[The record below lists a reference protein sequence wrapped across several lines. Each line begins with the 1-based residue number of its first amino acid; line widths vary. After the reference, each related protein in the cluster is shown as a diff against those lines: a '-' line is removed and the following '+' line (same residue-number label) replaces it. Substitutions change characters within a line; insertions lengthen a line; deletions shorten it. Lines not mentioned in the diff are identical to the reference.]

1 MSQIIFNNY
10 IDMSGIAATPSSIG
24 YTVGYDLDGVLK
36 QKDQNGVVTPIGKS
50 STQRLDETLKY
61 GNQTGT
67 HSIIMGTA
75 TSIGTN
81 NKQASTRIYMDYGS
95 GNILRLSATASNT
108 NTIQEISP
116 EKIFLSATYSTKK
129 TTLQISSSTFS
140 LYSGTTTYSTFIEQT
155 DGNRLTIGHY
165 DANIGSG
172 GKISVID
179 TGRTYDG
186 AGSDNKAYVHINSKG
201 ATTSIGVQNSVVIGG
216 SGLTAS
222 SSNTVYLGN
231 SVNINNAYVLPSIDG
246 LYNQILTT
254 DGGGTVSW
262 ATFSV
267 GAIPLKTVLAEGN
280 TSGTYS
286 IIMEGD
292 SHITLGTNSLIN
304 SSETDFEIQMDYL
317 KTDNKYYISIMGSKL
332 GSILDN
338 GILVGTESI
347 ILDTKGELDIIVDGE
362 ATITSGDQRGL
373 VYDTDYS
380 ATFVDNSLITKRYLI
395 DNSGFYYVNNTAFVD
410 PLYGDDLTG
419 TLNKPNMP
427 FSTIASAMIG
437 LTASTWTNTSRARI
451 YLRKGTYTQVARM
464 ENYIDYYCEPGVV
477 FTENGFRD
485 YSGINTNIY
494 GHASFIGGDSSLIPL
509 ISLHTSNIEMEFDEI
524 NSDQAIARLAGLT
537 SSVNMRGRKMK
548 SISNAGYGISVEG
561 STNLGIYVDENILGA
576 YETIYAQDNFSGSLH
591 IETPKLYSNGTIAI
605 SGVASG
611 QVHALRVGNNV
622 TGNIKVKAD
631 IEEISST
638 TLGNNSAVL
647 ISSGN
652 VHIDG
657 DIKGNSSYGVY
668 VASGS
673 SGNLSINGDISS
685 TKEAIYDV
693 NDSVMVK
700 ISNSFIKSDG
710 LGTFTQSI
718 YMGSSG
724 NMYIS
729 NSTLYNGLTNS
740 SVINAT
746 IEQSTIGVYNSLAY
760 SPGTASNFIL
770 CTHSGYTMGFH
781 NVRSNMDNSDNIVDL
796 FNPSGFIYDQ
806 NLFIPE
812 F

>member
-24 YTVGYDLDGVLK
+24 YTIGYDLDGVLK

-61 GNQTGT
+61 GNQTAT

-108 NTIQEISP
+108 STIQEISP
-116 EKIFLSATYSTKK
+116 EKIFLSATYSGNK

-155 DGNRLTIGHY
+155 AGDRLTIGHY
-165 DANIGSG
+165 DTNIGSG
-172 GKISVID
+172 GKINVID

-222 SSNTVYLGN
+222 RSNTVYLGN
-231 SVNINNAYVLPSIDG
+231 SVNINNAYVLPSVDG
-246 LYNQILTT
+246 LYNQILTSN
-254 DGGGTVSW
+254 GSGTVSW

-267 GAIPLKTVLAEGN
+267 GSIPLKTVLAEGN

-304 SSETDFEIQMDYL
+304 SSETDFEIQMDYY
-317 KTDNKYYISIMGSKL
+317 DANKYYISIGPKVGSQ
-332 GSILDN
+332 LDN

-347 ILDTKGELDIIVDGE
+347 VLDTKGTLDILVDGA
-362 ATITSGDQRGL
+362 ATITSGDLRGL

-380 ATFVDNSLITKRYLI
+380 ATFVDESLITKRYL
-395 DNSGFYYVNNTAFVD
+395 DNNSGFYYVKNTAFVD
-410 PLYGDDLTG
+410 PLYGDDSSG

-427 FSTIASAMIG
+427 FATISSAMIG
-437 LTASTWTNTSRARI
+437 LTASVWSSASRGMI
-451 YLRKGTYTQVARM
+451 HLRKGTYTQIARM

-477 FTENGFRD
+477 FTQNGFRD
-485 YSGINTNIY
+485 YSDTNTNIY
-494 GHASFIGGDSSLIPL
+494 GYASFIGSDSSLIPL
-509 ISLHTSNIEMEFDEI
+509 ISLYTSNIEMQFDEI
-524 NSDQAIARLAGLT
+524 DSDQAIARLAGLT
-537 SSVNMRGRKMK
+537 SSVNLRGRKIN
-548 SISNAGYGISVEG
+548 SISTAGYGISVEG
-561 STNLGIYVDENILGA
+561 SANVGIYVDESILA
-576 YETIYAQDNFSGSLH
+576 SYETIYAKDNFSGSLH
-591 IETPKLYSNGTIAI
+591 IETPKIYSNGTIAV

-611 QVHALRVGNNV
+611 QVHALRVGDNV
-622 TGNIKVKAD
+622 TGTVKVKAD
-631 IEEISST
+631 IEELSLT

-657 DIKGNSSYGVY
+657 DIKGNKSYGLY
-668 VASGS
+668 LANGSSSGS
-673 SGNLSINGDISS
+673 VSVDGDISS
-685 TKEAIYDV
+685 VKEAVYDI
-693 NDSVMVK
+693 NDSLMLK
-700 ISNSFIKSDG
+700 INNSFIKSDG
-710 LGTFTQSI
+710 LGAFTQSI

-746 IEQSTIGVYNSLAY
+746 IPQSTIGVYNSLAY

-770 CTHSGYTMGFH
+770 CTHSEYTMGFH
-781 NVRSNMDNSDNIVDL
+781 NVRSNMDNSENIVDL